1 MWVFSLPRLAR
12 DAANFAQDVKWLVGV
27 ARGAFSVPA
36 PQEPQ
41 VELASNFRLQERYE
55 PEPWSRE
62 YENWDPGWTL
72 VRTTTDPFHAKNPRL
87 M

>member
-55 PEPWSRE
+55 P
-62 YENWDPGWTL
+62 DPGWTL
-72 VRTTTDPFHAKNPRL
+72 VRTTNDPFYSQNPRL